1 MVKRISFSSEGYLGF
16 SLPRLS
22 AYFAKDGALF
32 SISRV
37 FYEKTNPR
45 VKIFLKN
52 SCLGK
57 HRLYKGCQIVYVCFK
72 ACARTRTRFPFQT
85 ISMRKL
91 NVNDSLLFGAWR
103 CVGVAAA
110 ALYRLFQ
117 VLTFR
122 PTVKNRPTSGG
133 DSVTTINQPEHLTR
147 NQMFGSVIQS
157 RLQCGPSSS

>member
-110 ALYRLFQ
+110 DLYRLFRL
-117 VLTFR
+117 LTYR
-122 PTVKNRPTSGG
+122 PPSGG

-147 NQMFGSVIQS
+147 NQMLDQ
-157 RLQCGPSSS
+157 